1 MKTLMTICATA
12 IALAV
17 PGRRACKRRQRP
29 RQASRLRSHYHERAV
44 SRSSPV
50 PARASAERL
59 RQRRAPS
66 PAPTALATG
75 TFAAS
80 LSTNWSA
87 ATTKTFDQGTLS
99 CAPATATITLTGA
112 TTTNTVSSPLTGKTC
127 AWTKTDGTVV
137 RTFFGKGAVT
147 AAGML
152 APLTGSTGKAFLFQ
166 KADGTV
172 SGAVFAGRHE
182 AEGLTTFAVRE
193 HEAAHKT
200 GDCDHHKTTA

>member
-17 PGRRACKRRQRP
+17 PAGALANDGHGKHHAFGRFHNAQFAKLTGTGTSFGGTSAT
-29 RQASRLRSHYHERAV
+29 ASGTVAGADS
-44 SRSSPV
+44 
-50 PARASAERL
+50 
-59 RQRRAPS
+59 
-66 PAPTALATG
+66 LATG

-80 LSTNWSA
+80 LSTNWST
-87 ATTKTFDQGTLS
+87 ATTKTSEHGTLS
-99 CAPATATITLTGA
+99 CATATATLTLTGA
-112 TTTNTVSSPLTGKTC
+112 TTTNTVSSSLTGKTC
-127 AWTKTDGTVV
+127 AWTKKDGAVV

-152 APLTGSTGKAFLFQ
+152 APLTGSTGHAFLLQ

-172 SGAVFAGRHE
+172 SGAVFAGRHD
-182 AEGLTTFAVRE
+182 AKGLTTFGVRQ